1 MSSRKNRAI
10 FLDRD
15 GTINVEM
22 PNYLKK
28 VEEFEFLPGAVE
40 AMKILAKADYKLI
53 VVTNQGGI
61 AKGYYNENSV
71 KETHKHLT
79 SELKKHGVD
88 IHGTYYCPH
97 HPTEGRISKYT
108 IVCECRKPGT
118 KLFREAAEEFDIDIK
133 KSWLIGDRWDTDI
146 KAGKNLGCKTIL
158 IKSGMEGED
167 YYNKRNV
174 EPDYIT
180 DNLLLA
186 TKIIMEHENSGRKQ
200 EEKENNE

>member
-1 MSSRKNRAI
+1 MSSKKNRAI

-22 PNYLKK
+22 PNYLRK

-40 AMKILAKADYKLI
+40 AMKILAKTDYKLI

-71 KETHKHLT
+71 KETHEHLV
-79 SELKKHGVD
+79 SELKKQGVD

-97 HPTEGRISKYT
+97 HPTRGTIPKYT

-118 KLFREAAEEFDIDIK
+118 KLFRKAVEEFDIDIK
-133 KSWLIGDRWDTDI
+133 KSWVVGDRWETDI

-158 IKSGMEGED
+158 IKSGMEGKD
-167 YYNKRNV
+167 YYNKRDT

-186 TKIIMEHENSGRKQ
+186 TKIIMEQETGRKR
-200 EEKENNE
+200 K